1 MTASSRLEPSLP
13 PSRANPHQ
21 DTSDAFETCA
31 NVIKA
36 IQGHILARAA
46 YVRAIQTAAAVERP
60 NAARAA
66 CACFWHCSDNALNR
80 ASGFGRLRTRHLS
93 SGRITRQAELRLL
106 AGRLPANAHYR

>member
-13 PSRANPHQ
+13 PSRSNPHQ

-66 CACFWHCSDNALNR
+66 M
-80 ASGFGRLRTRHLS
+80 
-93 SGRITRQAELRLL
+93 RLL
-106 AGRLPANAHYR
+106 LALLRQRLKSSLRFREAEDPTPQFRANYAPSGTSTVGRQVAGKRAYR